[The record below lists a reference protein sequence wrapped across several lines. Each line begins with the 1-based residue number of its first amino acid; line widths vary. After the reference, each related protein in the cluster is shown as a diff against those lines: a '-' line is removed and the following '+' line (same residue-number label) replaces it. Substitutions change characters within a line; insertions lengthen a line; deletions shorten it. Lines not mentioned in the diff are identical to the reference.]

1 MIIAKKSFAFNDAP
15 PTNPPSMS
23 GLEKISFALL
33 PFTLP
38 PYKIEISDLILKPSF
53 EGITMPT
60 SILLVCVETFLIVLV
75 KGKNPITP
83 PF

>member
-1 MIIAKKSFAFNDAP
+1 MAERKIGIITLFSKFGPIVLKIFGAS
-15 PTNPPSMS
+15 S
-23 GLEKISFALL
+23 GIIL
-33 PFTLP
+33 
-38 PYKIEISDLILKPSF
+38 YKIEISDLILKPSF

-60 SILLVCVETFLIVLV
+60 SILLVCVETFLIVVV